1 MVHSG
6 RVGVWKH
13 EKDKVIVKPTIVIG
27 AGIGGL
33 STAIRLQAAGHRVI
47 IFEKNKLVGGKMYQ
61 IEKDGFRFDTGPS
74 VITMRH
80 VFEQL
85 FESVGRQLDDYLDL
99 LHVDPMTRYFYRDG
113 FVLDAS
119 SDLSKMAQQIEDID
133 ERDVEG
139 YLGYL
144 AYAAQLHRITGQTF
158 IYDKPP
164 SPRSFLKVPVW
175 DWMKA
180 DPFRTM
186 DGAIKSFVKSDKLR
200 QLLGRF
206 ATYVGGSP
214 YLAPATLNVIAHV
227 ELTGGVWYPRGG
239 IYQIARA
246 LERLALELGVVICT
260 EQEVEQIQVNNGRV
274 TGVQLAGE
282 QPIDARLVVSNLDV
296 AMTYHKLLSDAN
308 LAKNRI
314 QAMSNYEPSCS
325 GFVLLLGINKE
336 HEQLAHHNIFFSADY
351 EAEFEAIFKDGVPA
365 NDPTIYV
372 AITSKTDKKHAPE
385 NSENW
390 FVLVNAP
397 PLNKHFDWETV
408 KQGYR
413 DLILDKLAAQGI
425 DVRDAIL
432 SETILTPHDLQEM
445 SGAWLG
451 ALYGPS
457 ANDRFAVFLRPHNR
471 SKDVKGLYFAGG
483 TTHPGGGV
491 PMVVLSGKVAAEMV
505 LEDGL

>member
-1 MVHSG
+1 MT
-6 RVGVWKH
+6 
-13 EKDKVIVKPTIVIG
+13 KPSIVIG

-33 STAIRLQAAGHRVI
+33 STAIRLQNAGHQVI
-47 IFEKNKLVGGKMYQ
+47 VLEKNPLVGGKMYQ
-61 IEKDGFRFDTGPS
+61 IEQDGFRFDTGPS

-80 VFEQL
+80 VFADL
-85 FESVGRQLDDYLDL
+85 FASVGRTLEDYLDL
-99 LHVDPMTRYFYRDG
+99 VQVEPMTRYFYPDS

-119 SDLSKMAQQIEDID
+119 SDLSKMASQIANID
-133 ERDVEG
+133 EHDIEG

-144 AYAAQLHRITGQTF
+144 AYAAQIHRVTGKTF

-164 SPRSFLKVPVW
+164 TLSSLLKVAPW
-175 DWMKA
+175 EMLKS

-186 DGAIKSFVKSDKLR
+186 NGAIKSFVKSNKLR

-239 IYQIARA
+239 IYQIAVA
-246 LERLALELGVVICT
+246 LEKLAREIGVDIRT
-260 EQEVEQIQVNNGRV
+260 EQNVKQILVSDGAASAVRLEDSTEIEARV
-274 TGVQLAGE
+274 
-282 QPIDARLVVSNLDV
+282 VVSNVDV
-296 AMTYHKLLSDAN
+296 AMTYQTLLSDSGIQQE
-308 LAKNRI
+308 RI
-314 QAMSNYEPSCS
+314 MKMSSYEPSCS
-325 GFVLLLGINKE
+325 GFVLLLGIEGK
-336 HEQLAHHNIFFSADY
+336 HDKLAHHNIFFSADY
-351 EAEFEAIFKDGVPA
+351 EAEFEAIFTEGFPA
-365 NDPTIYV
+365 DDPTIYV
-372 AITSKTDKKHAPE
+372 AITSKTDRDHAPNE
-385 NSENW
+385 CENW

-397 PLNKHFDWETV
+397 ALSDKYNWKENKEN
-408 KQGYR
+408 YR
-413 DLILDKLAAQGI
+413 DLILEKLANKGF
-425 DVRDAIL
+425 DVRDKIRT
-432 SETILTPHDLQEM
+432 ETILTPESLQDM
-445 SGAWLG
+445 SGAWRG

-491 PMVVLSGKVAAEMV
+491 PMVMLSGKVVSDMV